1 MVNLYRIIDFPTFI
15 NLIENRVEWF
25 ARPDSWEDKHEGY
38 WFQTLN
44 SQEKIRKAVEI
55 LFTDVSPNNAGAAIQ
70 NFFKLWS
77 IKYTC
82 LGQCW
87 SRTKES
93 DTLWKAITPD
103 KASVQI
109 KTTETRLNNRLECIK
124 DAYSIFIKDVV
135 YDLKGD
141 NLLKK
146 QAGSIK
152 ESKNTVEPYFHKR
165 PCFSHEKEKR
175 VILMDKQLSSFYIG
189 AAFNKAGN
197 EFNRA
202 IDKKDKLSKEELI
215 ECISNEIVKT
225 MSYIKLNNDNKGKA
239 ILIDSKMK
247 LSDYITGVRVNPL
260 AEDWIVSLVEVLC
273 KKNGLKFCG
282 KSDIYAVVK

>member
-175 VILMDKQLSSFYIG
+175 IILMDKQLSSFYIG